1 MNFEGAKQILLFF
14 HLTARLLYHSS
25 FPEIE
30 EQTMLIKSVS
40 LRNIRS
46 YENQTIVFPPGS
58 LLLSGD
64 IGAGKSTILL
74 AIEFALFGM
83 RRTDL
88 TGSALLRHGSQK
100 GEVELAFSLDG
111 REITIKRIL
120 KRGKDDI
127 KQEAGYI
134 IINGIKKEGTHVEL
148 KAIVLD
154 LLGYPKDLLAMS
166 RDLLFRYTVY
176 TPQEAMKQIITEEK
190 ETRLNTL
197 RKVFNIDRYKRVSEN
212 TAIVLASLREKGKLY
227 EGSSRD
233 LSEKQLL
240 LEERKEQIEKLL
252 EDYNAFLPKWDVM
265 QQFLKEKQSSVKEKA
280 AVIRKFQELKSSFA
294 LTEVSL
300 QNKKEHGERILQDQK
315 RTQEDLEHINHE
327 LALSPAG
334 EAGQLRA
341 LVVEK
346 EQEARAKQQAII
358 DISRSIAAC
367 ETQHSQSRLLAAK
380 ISSLGKCPVCLQQVE
395 EHHKEHIRK
404 AEEEKIGTVS
414 TLLEKHRHEE
424 ENLKKRSQALDQ
436 ELKEL
441 RKKES
446 DAKAMNVKKNI
457 RSEKQQRLAL
467 LESEKSR
474 CAQSIELL
482 QKEKDRLTKEVE
494 AGKHLEAEY
503 QLLRQEFDVL
513 IQEERSLAMQKRAME
528 VQREEAQK
536 AVHLLEQEVL
546 RKKQDQQN
554 LKSIQNW
561 QQWLQEFFIPL
572 MGTLEKHVLF
582 SVYHEF
588 SQLFEEWFQLLIE
601 DESLSVS
608 LDREFTP
615 TIEQNGYESFIE
627 NLSGGEKTAVALA
640 YRLALNRVI
649 NDVVQDI
656 KTKEL
661 IILDEPTDGFSSEQL
676 DRMKVVLDQ
685 LNMKQVILVSHESK
699 IESFVQHVVRVQKEG
714 HVSEVVG

>member
-1 MNFEGAKQILLFF
+1 
-14 HLTARLLYHSS
+14 
-25 FPEIE
+25 
-30 EQTMLIKSVS
+30 MLIKSVS

-46 YENQTIVFPPGS
+46 YENQSITFPEGS

-100 GEVELAFSLDG
+100 GEVELAFTLDG
-111 REITIKRIL
+111 RDITVKRVL

-134 IINGIKKEGTHVEL
+134 IIDGIKKEGTHVEL

-176 TPQEAMKQIITEEK
+176 TPQEAMKQIIIEEK

-197 RKVFNIDRYKRVSEN
+197 RKVFNIDRYKRISEN
-212 TAIVLASLREKGKLY
+212 TSIILASLREKGKLY

-233 LSEKQLL
+233 LADKQLQ
-240 LEERKEQIEKLL
+240 LEEKKKQVGRLL
-252 EDYNAFLPKWDVM
+252 EDYHSFLPRWDAM
-265 QQFLKEKQSSVKEKA
+265 QQRLSEKKALVQEKENS
-280 AVIRKFQELKSSFA
+280 IRNFQELKKSFA
-294 LTEVSL
+294 LCETSL
-300 QNKKEHGERILQDQK
+300 QNKKESYGRILQDQK
-315 RTQEDLEHINHE
+315 RMQEDLERIAQE
-327 LALSPAG
+327 LAQFPIEDAQKL
-334 EAGQLRA
+334 LA
-341 LVVEK
+341 LAMEK
-346 EQEARAKQQAII
+346 EKEVRAKQQSII
-358 DISRSIAAC
+358 EVSRKIAAC
-367 ETQHSQSRLLAAK
+367 ETKHSQSKMLVAK
-380 ISSLGKCPVCLQQVE
+380 ISSLGQCPVCLQQVG
-395 EHHKEHIRK
+395 EHHKDHIRK
-404 AEEEKIGTVS
+404 TEEEKLAAASVLIQQ
-414 TLLEKHRHEE
+414 HRDEE
-424 ENLKKRSQALDQ
+424 QHVRKQTQALEQ

-446 DAKAMNVKKNI
+446 ETKANALRRNI
-457 RSEKQQRLAL
+457 HHEKQQRISL
-467 LESEKSR
+467 LEKEISQTT
-474 CAQSIELL
+474 QSIQIL
-482 QKEKDRLTKEVE
+482 QNEKEKLAGEVE
-494 AGKHLEAEY
+494 AGTHLESEY
-503 QLLRQEFDVL
+503 HSLRKELDQLV
-513 IQEERSLAMQKRAME
+513 QEERSLAMQKRTLE
-528 VQREEAQK
+528 VQREESQK
-536 AVHLLEQEVL
+536 AISLLGQEVERKKLEQQ
-546 RKKQDQQN
+546 K

-608 LDREFTP
+608 LDGEFTP

-640 YRLALNRVI
+640 YRLALNKVI
-649 NDVVQDI
+649 NDIVQDI
-656 KTKEL
+656 KTKDI

-685 LNMKQVILVSHESK
+685 LNMKQVIIVSHESK
-699 IESFVQHVVRVQKEG
+699 IEGFVQHVVRIQKEG
-714 HVSEVVG
+714 HVSGVLG

>member
-1 MNFEGAKQILLFF
+1 
-14 HLTARLLYHSS
+14 
-25 FPEIE
+25 
-30 EQTMLIKSVS
+30 
-40 LRNIRS
+40 
-46 YENQTIVFPPGS
+46 
-58 LLLSGD
+58 
-64 IGAGKSTILL
+64 
-74 AIEFALFGM
+74 
-83 RRTDL
+83 
-88 TGSALLRHGSQK
+88 
-100 GEVELAFSLDG
+100 
-111 REITIKRIL
+111 
-120 KRGKDDI
+120 
-127 KQEAGYI
+127 
-134 IINGIKKEGTHVEL
+134 
-148 KAIVLD
+148 
-154 LLGYPKDLLAMS
+154 
-166 RDLLFRYTVY
+166 
-176 TPQEAMKQIITEEK
+176 
-190 ETRLNTL
+190 
-197 RKVFNIDRYKRVSEN
+197 
-212 TAIVLASLREKGKLY
+212 
-227 EGSSRD
+227 
-233 LSEKQLL
+233 
-240 LEERKEQIEKLL
+240 
-252 EDYNAFLPKWDVM
+252 
-265 QQFLKEKQSSVKEKA
+265 
-280 AVIRKFQELKSSFA
+280 
-294 LTEVSL
+294 
-300 QNKKEHGERILQDQK
+300 
-315 RTQEDLEHINHE
+315 
-327 LALSPAG
+327 
-334 EAGQLRA
+334 
-341 LVVEK
+341 
-346 EQEARAKQQAII
+346 
-358 DISRSIAAC
+358 
-367 ETQHSQSRLLAAK
+367 
-380 ISSLGKCPVCLQQVE
+380 
-395 EHHKEHIRK
+395 
-404 AEEEKIGTVS
+404 
-414 TLLEKHRHEE
+414 
-424 ENLKKRSQALDQ
+424 
-436 ELKEL
+436 
-441 RKKES
+441 
-446 DAKAMNVKKNI
+446 MNVKKNI